1 MGMSR
6 QEAGRKGGKETLRR
20 YGRSWMQELGKRGLR
35 ATANKYFAGSV
46 SECMS
51 YLRKKGAE
59 RQIVALADQEG
70 MECVE
75 VPILLD
81 PDDDPFFEE
90 PISTWQDRLA
100 NRKPAARG
108 R

>member
-6 QEAGRKGGKETLRR
+6 QEAGSKGGKETVRR
-20 YGRSWMQELGKRGLR
+20 YGRAWMQELGKRGLR

-51 YLRKKGAE
+51 FLRKKAAE
-59 RQIVALADQEG
+59 LQIVTLADQEG
-70 MECVE
+70 MTCVE

-90 PISTWQDRLA
+90 ADPAWQERVA
-100 NRKPAARG
+100 VGKTTARG